1 MKAPKLHS
9 TREVEEAAGVSYR
22 TLRRWI
28 AAGLLEQPTLT
39 SDGRTGVHAR
49 WSGAQLRR
57 ARQIGRLRK
66 QGIPVSAIA
75 EQLRPEAR
83 GTDG

>member
-9 TREVEEAAGVSYR
+9 TNEVEVAAGVSYR

-49 WSGAQLRR
+49 WTGAQLRR
-57 ARQIGRLRK
+57 ARQVGRLRK
-66 QGIPVSAIA
+66 QGMTVSQIA
-75 EQLRPEAR
+75 EQLRPK
-83 GTDG
+83 GGGP